1 MEYQR
6 LLTDNGPAFNPSRRG
21 RIGQLVEHAQALGVE
36 TITGKPCTISLDA
49 VTYMVDM
56 WTTPST
62 ASSSPPT
69 TKRSSSPPPTEKCS
83 SNTPDPLLESATSA
97 TDNPAAHVSASP
109 DRHRSPDTR
118 SVTDVPMHHTRV
130 MKTQPP

>member
-83 SNTPDPLLESATSA
+83 SNTPPTHCWNQPRRQPTTPPRPTSQQA
-97 TDNPAAHVSASP
+97 QTVTEVLIHEVSPMSRCITPAS
-109 DRHRSPDTR
+109 
-118 SVTDVPMHHTRV
+118 
-130 MKTQPP
+130 